1 MTMVVAEAAAV
12 VVLLLLLVSSL
23 GISQL
28 TALELKF
35 ISDPPKLIPEGV
47 YKINASETLEL
58 TCSGRQHVEWSN
70 PQDRT
75 LEDGRV
81 SIADCSGAGLFCS
94 SLRINKA
101 VANDTGQYRCS
112 YRGMPAEDAKTAA
125 SVYVYVQDYRVP
137 FIHSS
142 HTYDVVFI
150 REGEPVVIP
159 CLGSIENLNVTLY
172 TKFPKKEL
180 FPDGKEVRWDGR
192 KGFSIPSHL
201 ISHAGVVF
209 CQAHIGNETFQSSFY
224 IAAVVGYKIH
234 QLTLSPTQQQLAVG
248 ERLVLNCTAY
258 TELNVGINFRWS
270 YPDPVHPDIRSHKK
284 KLWNSLE
291 LSSTLIVDNVTLNDT
306 GEYKCSASSGQ
317 MDKTSMATL
326 FVYEKPFIVLSK
338 EWKPT
343 VEVNVGEHIAKIPVR
358 YYAYPEPD
366 VKWFKNS
373 QPVIKEDM
381 RFSRIR
387 ADKDSLT
394 IYDVAEKDAGN
405 YTVVLRNP
413 STREEKKAFVQ
424 LIVNVPPQ
432 IYEKEVA
439 EDSDIHMYGSSPTLR
454 CTARGLPSPVHFL
467 WQWMPREDC
476 PLNFLSD
483 GWRSGMRLTACN
495 KWRDITNNTGQN
507 LVESLTTDTDITN
520 KQTISL
526 LKIQKATVH
535 ALYRCVASNKVGR
548 DERII
553 FFHVTR
559 GLELDIL
566 PSKEPIEQDSVVL
579 KCKVDQLLYGNLR
592 WFWLGY
598 NMSHV
603 DDYPPVQS
611 CRSLA
616 LPAEPLPQATLSGPR
631 GTNISLVLSIANV
644 SRQDQGLYVC
654 QVENMKTKEKTC
666 LVNQLILRALQVAK
680 VVMGPTDQRVNV
692 SHTTLLMCEVTG
704 TPTPTVVWTKDNR
717 TLVEGSGVVLTQ
729 RNQTLTIQRVKKEDS
744 GLYACR
750 ACNRQGCDVAQAA
763 LLVEGAEDKTNM
775 ELIIPIGAVAV
786 AMFFWLLI
794 VFVIRSRKR
803 SSDGDLKTG
812 YLSIILDSEDM
823 PMEDQ
828 CERLTYDPTKWEFP
842 RDRLKLGEPLGRG
855 AFGQV
860 VEAAAFG
867 IKKASTCTTVAVK
880 MLKEGATSSE
890 YRALMSELKILIHI
904 GHHLNVVNLLGA
916 CTKPGGPL
924 MVIVEYCKYGNL
936 SSYLKSRRAEY
947 RPFKAGQRMPLW
959 SPMEEDLCNGDLGL
973 GTNVQHCSPKARAA
987 RCVYTKDGSV
997 CHLEDAAG
1005 SDDLEKSHLTMEDLI
1020 SYSFQVAKGME
1031 FLSSRK
1037 CIHRDLAAR
1046 NILLSE
1052 NNVVKIC
1059 DFGLARDVYKDPD
1072 YVRKGDARLPLK
1084 WMAPETIFDRV
1095 YTTQSDVWSFGVLLW
1110 EIFSLGASPYPGVV
1124 IDETFCRRLK
1134 EGTRMRAPDY
1144 SSPEIYQIMLECWL
1158 DRPKDRPTF
1167 TELVQHLG
1175 DLLQA
1180 RAKQDGKDYIPL
1192 TVDHLEGSFASRRF
1206 PEISHNPL
1214 LHYDNAAFLGF
1225 SLQSDRCGSTFEDVP
1240 LEKRVVM
1247 AGQTDMGM
1255 DLLPEAMKRLDRV
1268 HPQTPNFSALLRCK
1282 SKESLASESSNP
1294 TSGYQSGYHSDD
1306 ADIPVYANDEVVL
1319 KRDLQ
1324 LKAPLSGC
1332 SMFTSEVRYSAPPV

>member
-1 MTMVVAEAAAV
+1 
-12 VVLLLLLVSSL
+12 
-23 GISQL
+23 
-28 TALELKF
+28 
-35 ISDPPKLIPEGV
+35 
-47 YKINASETLEL
+47 
-58 TCSGRQHVEWSN
+58 
-70 PQDRT
+70 
-75 LEDGRV
+75 
-81 SIADCSGAGLFCS
+81 
-94 SLRINKA
+94 
-101 VANDTGQYRCS
+101 
-112 YRGMPAEDAKTAA
+112 
-125 SVYVYVQDYRVP
+125 YRVP

-476 PLNFLSD
+476 PLNFLS
-483 GWRSGMRLTACN
+483 GMRLTACN

-507 LVESLTTDTDITN
+507 L
-520 KQTISL
+520 TISL

-842 RDRLKLGEPLGRG
+842 RDRLKLGE
-855 AFGQV
+855 
-860 VEAAAFG
+860 
-867 IKKASTCTTVAVK
+867 T
-880 MLKEGATSSE
+880 
-890 YRALMSELKILIHI
+890 
-904 GHHLNVVNLLGA
+904 
-916 CTKPGGPL
+916 
-924 MVIVEYCKYGNL
+924 
-936 SSYLKSRRAEY
+936 
-947 RPFKAGQRMPLW
+947 AGQRMPLW

-1005 SDDLEKSHLTMEDLI
+1005 LSVTHEPFQTISPAVTAIEKDQCSDDLEKSHLTMEDLI

-1037 CIHRDLAAR
+1037 VSH
-1046 NILLSE
+1046 S
-1052 NNVVKIC
+1052 
-1059 DFGLARDVYKDPD
+1059 
-1072 YVRKGDARLPLK
+1072 
-1084 WMAPETIFDRV
+1084 
-1095 YTTQSDVWSFGVLLW
+1095 S
-1110 EIFSLGASPYPGVV
+1110 
-1124 IDETFCRRLK
+1124 
-1134 EGTRMRAPDY
+1134 RAL
-1144 SSPEIYQIMLECWL
+1144 YQIMLECWL